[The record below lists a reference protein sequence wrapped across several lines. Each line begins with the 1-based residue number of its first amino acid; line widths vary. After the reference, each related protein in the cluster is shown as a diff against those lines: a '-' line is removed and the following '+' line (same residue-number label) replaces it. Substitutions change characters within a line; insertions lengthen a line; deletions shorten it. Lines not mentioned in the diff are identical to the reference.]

1 MARLRRNY
9 NSRTIVDIR
18 RRWRYCS
25 AMDLETAAKCLAELG
40 NPTRLAAYQL
50 LVKAGPTGLSV
61 GEIQDQLQIPK
72 STLSHHIAHLLWA
85 GLITQVRDG
94 RTQRC
99 AAVYETMD
107 ALMAFLSKE
116 CCSGVRSS
124 ARRQRAGK

>member
-50 LVKAGPTGLSV
+50 LVKAGPAGLSV

-116 CCSGVRSS
+116 CCSGVRS
-124 ARRQRAGK
+124 